1 MSEHSADSAKP
12 VDCADSATPPA
23 PAMSALLFDPKPI
36 LSELPNLPGV
46 YRMKNVAGVVIYV
59 GKARELKKRV
69 SSYFVKEHSSPRTA
83 IMVSQIAGIDTT
95 ITASESEALLLEN
108 NLIKALSPRYNV
120 LFRDDKSYPYIMV
133 TGKQFPQIRFYRGTH
148 TKPHR
153 YFGPFPSTLA
163 VRDTLNHLQKVF
175 RLRTCDDSVFANRS
189 RPCLQHQIGRC
200 TAPCVGLISQA
211 DYARD
216 IDNAVMFLDGKEND
230 VVAEI
235 NRKMELAAS
244 DMQYELAARFRDQVR
259 VLQQVLSKQFVETTS
274 ERDADIIAVVE
285 SSGTWC
291 VNLAMV
297 RAGRHLG
304 DKPFFPANVHAP
316 DQTSMLD
323 AFITQHYAAHSP
335 PTSVIVDGELDTSD
349 WQAMLSAHAA
359 RQVKVVSRPIGEAR
373 QWMLMAAKNAQH
385 AIAQRLADRASQE
398 AKLRTLNEA
407 LGGNGETNIGN
418 IERIECFDVSH
429 TMGESTVASCVVFDQ
444 GAMQSSQY
452 RTYNITGI
460 TPGDD
465 YAAMRDAL
473 TRRYKKVAEQPD
485 EEVAQGQPARPRP
498 DLILIDGGKG
508 QLSVAEEVMSELGLG
523 EILLLGVAKG
533 EERKPGLE
541 TLIFGVHSARPRE
554 ELHLEVDNVGF
565 HLIQQIRDEAHRF
578 AITGHRA
585 RRGKTRNTSR
595 LEDVKG
601 IGPKRRKALLQHFG
615 GLQGVTSASVE
626 DLCNVEGISRELAE
640 VIYNELH

>member
-1 MSEHSADSAKP
+1 MTELVGDSAKP
-12 VDCADSATPPA
+12 AEPAA
-23 PAMSALLFDPKPI
+23 PAVAFDSKSI

-46 YRMKNVAGVVIYV
+46 YRMKNAAGVVIYV

-95 ITASESEALLLEN
+95 ITASESEALILEN

-230 VVAEI
+230 VVVEI
-235 NRKMELAAS
+235 NRKMELAAA

-297 RAGRHLG
+297 REIGR
-304 DKPFFPANVHAP
+304 
-316 DQTSMLD
+316 
-323 AFITQHYAAHSP
+323 AH
-335 PTSVIVDGELDTSD
+335 V
-349 WQAMLSAHAA
+349 
-359 RQVKVVSRPIGEAR
+359 
-373 QWMLMAAKNAQH
+373 
-385 AIAQRLADRASQE
+385 
-398 AKLRTLNEA
+398 
-407 LGGNGETNIGN
+407 
-418 IERIECFDVSH
+418 
-429 TMGESTVASCVVFDQ
+429 
-444 GAMQSSQY
+444 
-452 RTYNITGI
+452 
-460 TPGDD
+460 
-465 YAAMRDAL
+465 
-473 TRRYKKVAEQPD
+473 
-485 EEVAQGQPARPRP
+485 
-498 DLILIDGGKG
+498 
-508 QLSVAEEVMSELGLG
+508 
-523 EILLLGVAKG
+523 
-533 EERKPGLE
+533 
-541 TLIFGVHSARPRE
+541 
-554 ELHLEVDNVGF
+554 
-565 HLIQQIRDEAHRF
+565 
-578 AITGHRA
+578 
-585 RRGKTRNTSR
+585 
-595 LEDVKG
+595 
-601 IGPKRRKALLQHFG
+601 
-615 GLQGVTSASVE
+615 
-626 DLCNVEGISRELAE
+626 
-640 VIYNELH
+640 